1 MIGAADYERLGAGSR
16 HIADALARQQQRLAG
31 ILPRL
36 AEVRA
41 EDVHDGR
48 VAARR
53 LRSLLKTYRPMLD
66 ERRARLY
73 RLDLRSFAR
82 ALGAVREADVLAD
95 LVVGLANAD
104 AAVSPTAR
112 ARAASLAE
120 RHRAAARAAL
130 TERLQEPEWRALSR
144 ALLRQGADQRL
155 LTDKGA
161 GLEQALGRVDRPFR
175 KAMRLLEKKPSD
187 ADALHQLRL
196 AFKHCRYGLES
207 VADVAPVEASRLLR
221 SLRRVQ
227 DSIGSHRDTVLARQ
241 WIELN
246 RAQLGTGLAGRL
258 DRRLAERDADLLVE
272 SVKRSRKVRSAHQR
286 WWSAC
291 RRATRAANPARG

>member
-1 MIGAADYERLGAGSR
+1 MINATDFAGLGAGSR
-16 HIADALARQQQRLAG
+16 HVADALARQQQRLAE
-31 ILPRL
+31 IIPRL
-36 AEVRA
+36 AEIRP

-66 ERRARLY
+66 QRRARLY

-82 ALGAVREADVLAD
+82 ALGAVREADVLAE
-95 LVVGLANAD
+95 LVVNVANGD
-104 AAVSPTAR
+104 AAVRPTAR
-112 ARAASLAE
+112 ARVSRLAE
-120 RHRAAARAAL
+120 RERAAARAAL
-130 TERLQEPEWRALSR
+130 AERLEGPEWRALGR
-144 ALLRQGADQRL
+144 ALLRQGTDPRL
-155 LTDKGA
+155 LAENGA
-161 GLEQALGRVDRPFR
+161 GLGQALERVDRPFR
-175 KAMRLLEKKPSD
+175 KALRLLGKKPSD
-187 ADALHQLRL
+187 ADALHRLRL

-207 VADVAPVEASRLLR
+207 VCDVAPVEAGRLLR

-246 RAQLGTGLAGRL
+246 RAQLGTRLARRL
-258 DRRLAERDADLLVE
+258 DQLLATRDAELLVE

-291 RRATRAANPARG
+291 RRAIRTENPARA